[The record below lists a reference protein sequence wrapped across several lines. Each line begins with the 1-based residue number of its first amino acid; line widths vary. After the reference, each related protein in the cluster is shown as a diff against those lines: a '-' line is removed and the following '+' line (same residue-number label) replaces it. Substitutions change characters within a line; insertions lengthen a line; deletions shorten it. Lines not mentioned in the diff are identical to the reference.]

1 MSAPDDPVLLAAA
14 LRRMD
19 GVSAATAIPD
29 RSGGSWSIRLSLT
42 EDADGW
48 QAFRR
53 LSWLRENA
61 GEVLS
66 FSLDWE
72 AGVRLGD
79 GVITWLLVGSE
90 GTANVVAQR
99 VRDELVWKRA

>member
-1 MSAPDDPVLLAAA
+1 MSTPDDPVLLAAA

-19 GVSAATAIPD
+19 GISTATAIAGTREGP
-29 RSGGSWSIRLSLT
+29 WSIRLSLT

-61 GEVLS
+61 SEVLG

-72 AGVRLGD
+72 VGTRLGD
-79 GVITWLLVGSE
+79 GVITWVLVGSE
-90 GTANVVAQR
+90 GTSNVVAQR
-99 VRDELVWKRA
+99 VRDELVWKRS

>member
-1 MSAPDDPVLLAAA
+1 MSTPDDPSLLAAA
-14 LRRMD
+14 VRRMD
-19 GVSAATAIPD
+19 GISAATAIAGS
-29 RSGGSWSIRLSLT
+29 RGGPWSIRLSLT

-61 GEVLS
+61 GEVLH

-72 AGVRLGD
+72 VGTRLGD
-79 GVITWLLVGSE
+79 GVITWVLVGSE
-90 GTANVVAQR
+90 GTASVVAQR
-99 VRDELVWKRA
+99 VRDELVWKRS

>member
-1 MSAPDDPVLLAAA
+1 MSTPDDPALLAAA

-19 GVSAATAIPD
+19 GVSAATSIPD
-29 RSGGSWSIRLSLT
+29 RSGESWSIRLSLT

-72 AGVRLGD
+72 PGVRLGD
-79 GVITWLLVGSE
+79 GVITWLLVGRE